1 MAEPK
6 RLDDRQEQF
15 LRTMLTLEPEQ
26 WATVGLGELG
36 SFRQRSEPEA
46 TKQVPRQDQMQAHE
60 FLQLLDSCKKNFWQD
75 HSEESMTKLR
85 EASVEKYPELK
96 AAADRIQ
103 RWYHVRP
110 ELQELA
116 KKMGKD
122 SLAGKLQLMA
132 TMSAREIA
140 ILKAKITQQSRIWFG
155 PNYRKQAMR
164 IKRQHPEIYALD
176 PEWFDELRFWPNL
189 RYK

>member
-1 MAEPK
+1 
-6 RLDDRQEQF
+6 
-15 LRTMLTLEPEQ
+15 
-26 WATVGLGELG
+26 
-36 SFRQRSEPEA
+36 
-46 TKQVPRQDQMQAHE
+46 
-60 FLQLLDSCKKNFWQD
+60 
-75 HSEESMTKLR
+75 MTKLR

-164 IKRQHPEIYALD
+164 IKRQHPKIYALD

>member
-26 WATVGLGELG
+26 WATEALGELA
-36 SFRQRSEPEA
+36 SFRQSSEPEA
-46 TKQVPRQDQMQAHE
+46 TKQAPQQDQMQAHE

-75 HSEESMTKLR
+75 HSEESMSKLR
-85 EASVEKYPELK
+85 EANIGNHPELK
-96 AAADRIQ
+96 AAADRIL
-103 RWYHVRP
+103 RWYRARP
-110 ELQELA
+110 ELLELA

-132 TMSAREIA
+132 TMTAREIA
-140 ILKAKITQQSRIWFG
+140 ILKAKISQQSPKWFG
-155 PNYRKQAMR
+155 PNYRKEA
-164 IKRQHPEIYALD
+164 KRVKRLHPEIYALD
-176 PEWFDELRFWPNL
+176 PEWFDELCFWPNL